1 MRISVAFKNLD
12 SSEHI
17 KSYLQEKIDRFD
29 KLLDQPGS
37 AHVVLRAEKT
47 RRIAEINLQVG
58 RFDIHAK
65 EENTEIHAAID
76 IALEKIKKQI
86 NKSKEKMQ
94 ERRTRARGKTAPDGN
109 AEIPDDGD
117 LQVA

>member
-17 KSYLQEKIDRFD
+17 KSYLQEKLDRFD

-37 AHVVLRAEKT
+37 AHVVLRAEKN

-58 RFDIHAK
+58 RIDIHAK
-65 EENTEIHAAID
+65 EENVEIHAAID
-76 IALEKIKKQI
+76 IVLDKVKKQI
-86 NKSKEKMQ
+86 NKHKEKMQ
-94 ERRTRARGKTAPDGN
+94 DHRTRNRGRADREDAAAMPPDGN
-109 AEIPDDGD
+109 
-117 LQVA
+117 LQTA